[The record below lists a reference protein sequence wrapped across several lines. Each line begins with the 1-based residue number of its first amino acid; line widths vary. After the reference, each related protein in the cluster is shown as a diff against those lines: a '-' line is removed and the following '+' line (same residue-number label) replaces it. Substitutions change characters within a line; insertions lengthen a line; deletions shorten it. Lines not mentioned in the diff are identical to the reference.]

1 MRKLMIVLFLTFFS
15 VSFSFAQGDL
25 GQETSQVISIT
36 GDETNVFRVEMPKN
50 SGFFE
55 LMLFSDTL
63 STALGFA
70 PDAIDIKYVGVEEIS
85 IGGVRTFHASLN
97 DTVTIATDTTLTAGL
112 MNFEVNGLEEF
123 DAVDI
128 IIDADSGDTLS
139 LIIKF
144 KYSRN

>member
-1 MRKLMIVLFLTFFS
+1 MLKCIITLLLTFISF
-15 VSFSFAQGDL
+15 SFSFAQTDL
-25 GQETSQVISIT
+25 GQATSQPIT
-36 GDETNVFRVEMPKN
+36 IAGDETNVFRVEMPKN

-63 STALGFA
+63 STATGFA
-70 PDAIDIKYVGVEEIS
+70 PDAIDIKYVGVEEIN
-85 IGGVRTFHASLN
+85 INGVRTFHASLN

-112 MNFEVNGLEEF
+112 MNFEVNALEEF

-128 IIDADSGDTLS
+128 IIDADAGDTLL

>member
-1 MRKLMIVLFLTFFS
+1 MRKLMIVLFLTVLS

-25 GQETSQVISIT
+25 GQATSQVISIT
-36 GDETNVFRVEMPKN
+36 GDEINVFRVEMPKN

-55 LMLFSDTL
+55 LFLFSDTL
-63 STALGFA
+63 STATGFN
-70 PDAIDIKYVGVEEIS
+70 PDAIDIKFVGIEKIN
-85 IGGVRTFHASLN
+85 GTWHASTN
-97 DTVTIATDTTLTAGL
+97 DTVTVATDTTLVAGL
-112 MNFEVNGLEEF
+112 MNWEINTLEEF
-123 DAVDI
+123 DGVDI